1 MDGVT
6 DTRPVGE
13 SGPQKGGCRMASVVE
28 RLRDAVNQHDLE
40 ALLRCMDDDYR
51 SEQPAHPNRGFG
63 GKEQVRKNWS
73 ALFESFPDF
82 EAELLRYTIEDETL
96 WSEWHWSATGLNM
109 AGVTLFGV
117 REDRIVWGR
126 LYMEPVEEDGE
137 NIDEAVR
144 TLTETGRGEA
154 APSQEAGPT

>member
-1 MDGVT
+1 MT
-6 DTRPVGE
+6 
-13 SGPQKGGCRMASVVE
+13 SAVE
-28 RLRDAVNQHDLE
+28 RLRDAINQHDLD
-40 ALLRCMDDDYR
+40 ALLECIDEDYR

-73 ALFESFPDF
+73 ALLESFPDF
-82 EAELLRYTIEDETL
+82 EAELIRYTLDGETA

-117 REDRIVWGR
+117 REERIVWGR

-137 NIDEAVR
+137 DIDEAVQSM
-144 TLTETGRGEA
+144 TEKGQRAGAGHSEEA
-154 APSQEAGPT
+154 SPT